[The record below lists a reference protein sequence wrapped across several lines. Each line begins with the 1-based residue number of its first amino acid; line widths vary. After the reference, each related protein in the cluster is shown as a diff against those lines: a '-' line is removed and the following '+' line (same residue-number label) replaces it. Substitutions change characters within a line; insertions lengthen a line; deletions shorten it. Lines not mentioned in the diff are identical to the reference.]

1 MCRGGHMFA
10 PNKVWRRWHRK
21 VNVNLK
27 RYAICSAVAASGVT
41 PLVMARG
48 HKIDSAPE
56 VPLVLSDDVQSI
68 TKTKQAVQLLK
79 KVGAHEDIDKVIA
92 SRNLRRGKGKMR
104 NRRYVMRKGPLV
116 IYKDDSGLVKA
127 MRNIP
132 GVELCHVERL
142 NLLQV

>member
-1 MCRGGHMFA
+1 MFA
-10 PNKVWRRWHRK
+10 PNKVWRRWHRR
-21 VNVNLK
+21 VNLNLK
-27 RYAICSAVAASGVT
+27 RYATCAAIAASAVPA
-41 PLVMARG
+41 LVMARG
-48 HKIDSAPE
+48 HKIEELPE

-68 TKTKQAVQLLK
+68 TKTKQAVQLLE
-79 KVGAHEDIDKVIA
+79 KVGAYEDVDKVIA

-116 IYKDDSGLVKA
+116 VYKDDSGLVKA

-142 NLLQV
+142 NILQVRCACL